1 MTFTRN
7 GLRFTSENE
16 FNEWAVNEVE
26 LIINNTQLYY
36 SLFHN
41 ITVSDKRL
49 INLIK
54 EIMINRN
61 IKIKQK
67 NIIKV
72 FNELRNEIDK

>member
-7 GLRFTSENE
+7 CLHFMNEYE
-16 FNEWAVNEVE
+16 FNEWAVNEVK
-26 LIINNTQLYY
+26 LIINNTELYY

-49 INLIK
+49 KNLIK
-54 EIMINRN
+54 EVMMNRN

-67 NIIKV
+67 NV
-72 FNELRNEIDK
+72 TQAFNELKNESDN